1 MRDVLKFTVVL
12 VAAVIVMLL
21 VRTYAFSIYRVTSA
35 DLEPRVMRNSRVMV
49 NKFRR
54 STFQRGDLIVFRTDS
69 TYIGVIEQLPGDT
82 VMISNEEYVL
92 PNNCS
97 CHDCDCLENNC
108 YLVNQGRGMTVVRQ
122 QEIVGSAFLL
132 NVK

>member
-69 TYIGVIEQLPGDT
+69 SYIGVIEQLPGDT

-108 YLVNQGRGMTVVRQ
+108 YLVNQGRGVTVVRQ

>member
-35 DLEPRVMRNSRVMV
+35 DLEPRVMRNSRVLV

-69 TYIGVIEQLPGDT
+69 SYIGVIEQLPGDT
-82 VMISNEEYVL
+82 VMISNEEFVL

>member
-69 TYIGVIEQLPGDT
+69 SYIGVIEQLPGDT

-132 NVK
+132 NVR

>member
-69 TYIGVIEQLPGDT
+69 SYIGVIEQLPGDT
-82 VMISNEEYVL
+82 VMISNEEFVL

>member
-69 TYIGVIEQLPGDT
+69 SYIGVIEQLPGDT

>member
-21 VRTYAFSIYRVTSA
+21 VRTYAFSVYRVTSA

-69 TYIGVIEQLPGDT
+69 SYIGVIEQLPGDT

-97 CHDCDCLENNC
+97 CHDCDCAENNC

>member
-69 TYIGVIEQLPGDT
+69 SYIGVIEQLPGDT
-82 VMISNEEYVL
+82 VIINNEEFVL

>member
-69 TYIGVIEQLPGDT
+69 SYIGVIEQLPGDT

-97 CHDCDCLENNC
+97 CHDCDCQENNC

>member
-1 MRDVLKFTVVL
+1 MLKFTVVL

-69 TYIGVIEQLPGDT
+69 SYIGVIEQLPGDT

>member
-49 NKFRR
+49 NKFKR

-69 TYIGVIEQLPGDT
+69 SYIGVIEQLPGDT
-82 VMISNEEYVL
+82 VMISNEEFVL